1 MNAGSFRKKPVEIR
15 AIQYVGIHTD
25 EIKEFMG
32 DQPYEFDPGAGIRI
46 ATLEGVML
54 AEPYDWIIRGVAGE
68 LYPCKPA
75 IFQATYESAAAL
87 ADCEPQLGCATTA
100 EMLSELMVRA
110 EIGGYARYRT
120 VDSDE

>member
-1 MNAGSFRKKPVEIR
+1 MNAGTTFRKKPVEIR
-15 AIQYVGIHTD
+15 AIQYTGVHTD
-25 EIKEFMG
+25 EIQEFMG

-68 LYPCKPA
+68 LYPCKPG
-75 IFQATYESAAAL
+75 IFQATYELPEAL

-100 EMLSELMVRA
+100 QLLTELQARA
-110 EIGGYARYRT
+110 EVGGYAAYRT
-120 VDSDE
+120 VDPE